1 MIRKLWTRGFRNL
14 SESAVSFSESGSTLV
29 YGLNN
34 QGKTSLLEAI
44 YVATNGTSPIQP
56 DLDKTICKDSLETV
70 LGADCVVDDD
80 FYRLYVR
87 YQPKKKRD
95 IILNN
100 TPVKLVK
107 SLHQLFHTNFIS
119 ADILHIF
126 QKDADFRRRDLDKF
140 CSTYFKDYKGIL
152 SSYEQTL
159 KQKNKLLKTEQTD
172 SLLDLY
178 NQQLISFGVQL
189 FSYRKQALLDI
200 SQALSYYLEE
210 LSLLEFN
217 HINCFYMIHRCDK
230 LFNQSEYADY
240 LELQFRQNRAKEIA
254 IGYSC
259 YGPHRDDFTVFM
271 NDQSCFDFYSRGI
284 NRMIAILFQLAK
296 IELLDNQFKQA
307 GVLLLDDTF
316 AEIDHVNRRLLLPFL
331 MSKTQLIYATISDQD
346 RDLFEEADIIQIN
359 NGDILHGST

>member
-44 YVATNGTSPIQP
+44 YIATNGTSPIQP
-56 DLDKTICKDSLETV
+56 DLDKTICKDQSETV
-70 LGADCVVDDD
+70 LGADCIVDEE

-87 YQPKKKRD
+87 YQPEKKRD

-100 TPVKLVK
+100 TPVKQLRL
-107 SLHQLFHTNFIS
+107 LHELFHSNFIS

-126 QKDADFRRRDLDKF
+126 QKEADFRRRDLDRF
-140 CSTYFKDYKGIL
+140 CSTYFTDYKSIL

-159 KQKNKLLKTEQTD
+159 KQKNKLLKTDKTD

-178 NQQLISFGVQL
+178 NQQLIALGEQL
-189 FSYRKQALLDI
+189 FSYRKQALVDI
-200 SQALSYYLEE
+200 SQAMSSYFEE
-210 LSLLEFN
+210 LNLLEFN
-217 HINCFYMIHRCDK
+217 HINCLYMIHRCDK
-230 LFNQSEYADY
+230 LFNRSEYGNY
-240 LELQFRQNRAKEIA
+240 LDVQFRQNRAKEIA

-259 YGPHRDDFTVFM
+259 YGPHRDDFSVFI

-316 AEIDHVNRRLLLPFL
+316 AEIDHINRRLLLTFL

-346 RDLFEEADIIQIN
+346 RDLFDDADIIQIE
-359 NGDILHGST
+359 NGEFLYGST